1 MPCIEKGKL
10 HVSPVRLSSPRRRFS
25 AGSPTVFSSS
35 MVAASP
41 QNKYR
46 SSFDLKLAGVSRE
59 LETHISK
66 QVLCSVIRKDESEAS
81 PR

>member
-1 MPCIEKGKL
+1 MMAP
-10 HVSPVRLSSPRRRFS
+10 
-25 AGSPTVFSSS
+25 
-35 MVAASP
+35 SP

-66 QVLCSVIRKDESEAS
+66 QVLCSVISKDESEAS